1 MEAITNTMD
10 KIEKVSGP
18 EAAVNFGNTKFF
30 NRVGM
35 HISYDKS
42 KDWYQVNTPRGGV
55 ARINRKTDEIVPILA
70 GETESVTMAH
80 EKYTDY
86 KAWQLKAGNEG
97 KTLKDYEAEFADATR
112 SDPTTKEG
120 EVKRQRAFAAY
131 RLKYKLPEDAK
142 LSPPQEQKAIHDDS
156 LATEVYRPP
165 QSQIF
170 TMTTAEG
177 PKVAEYLP
185 GRGTG
190 GSVKDVQEGAI
201 KGTLPASLIQS
212 QQAFQKAQP
221 VIDGIAELSEKIN
234 TGQAVAAKISGQIEK
249 AKAMANLNDD
259 VSEYDAMVS
268 AFTPLLARA
277 VGHVGVLT
285 ELDVQSVRKMFP
297 APPDSKSLRDRKVA
311 RLKSIFG
318 SVQEATYTYPGN
330 TKPEKNA
337 GAGPAAPTRIVQHS
351 KSTGAYRHSDDG
363 GATWLPGQ

>member
-1 MEAITNTMD
+1 MKKLFLLLLI
-10 KIEKVSGP
+10 
-18 EAAVNFGNTKFF
+18 VNC
-30 NRVGM
+30 
-35 HISYDKS
+35 
-42 KDWYQVNTPRGGV
+42 
-55 ARINRKTDEIVPILA
+55 
-70 GETESVTMAH
+70 
-80 EKYTDY
+80 
-86 KAWQLKAGNEG
+86 QL
-97 KTLKDYEAEFADATR
+97 
-112 SDPTTKEG
+112 
-120 EVKRQRAFAAY
+120 
-131 RLKYKLPEDAK
+131 
-142 LSPPQEQKAIHDDS
+142 
-156 LATEVYRPP
+156 
-165 QSQIF
+165 
-170 TMTTAEG
+170 
-177 PKVAEYLP
+177 AEYLP

-318 SVQEATYTYPGN
+318 SVQEATYTYPRN

-337 GAGPAAPTRIVQHS
+337 GAGPVAPTRIVQHS